1 MRFLILGPLEAYD
14 GERRLSLGGTKQRA
28 LLAMLLLHANEVVS
42 SDRLVDA
49 LWGEAASDDAAKALS
64 VALSRL
70 RKVLEPERS
79 PGAAGDLL
87 VTRPPGY
94 LMKLDAD
101 QLDVHRFDQLV
112 LEARS
117 VDDPATSAGLLREA
131 LALWRGPPLADLA
144 YESFGQSEIARLEES
159 RLAAL
164 EQRIEFDLMLG
175 HHDELVGE
183 LEGLTGQYPLRERL
197 RGQLMLALYRSGRQA
212 DALQS
217 YQAARASLVDELGI
231 EPSRPLRELH
241 QAILQQDP
249 GLDLLVRKRPAE
261 EAQGDVFVGRGHELA
276 ELVTGLE
283 DAFAGRGRVFL
294 LSGEPGIGKSRL
306 AEELT
311 AHARA
316 RGARV
321 LVGRCWEAGGAPAY
335 WPWVQSLRAYVRESD
350 KDALR
355 TQLGSGAAELAQVL
369 PELRE
374 RYPDLPLPSSAE
386 PESVRFRLFDATA
399 EFLRNAAERRPIVL
413 VLDDLHAADAP
424 SLLLLRFLAREVG
437 STRLLL
443 LGAYRDVDPLPGDPL
458 TAMLAE
464 VAGESAVRR
473 LVLDGLSETEVAEYV
488 ELTASEMASPQ
499 LVAALHGRTVGNPL
513 FVGEI
518 VRLLSVEDELP
529 ESADEPRL
537 TIPQGVRDVIARR
550 VSYLSSESKRLLVL
564 ASVLGREF
572 APDVLGRLGG
582 VSGDE
587 LLEWLDEAIAARVLS
602 DVPGSPGRLRFEHV
616 LIRDTLYDGLTSA
629 RRVRLHELAVETLE
643 QLHEEHPGP
652 HLAELARHSI
662 DAGDYDKGLR
672 YSRQAADRA
681 LELHAYEEA
690 ARLFRLA
697 LEALDLREPSDPSV
711 RGELLLAMGDALTN
725 AGSTADAKEAFL
737 AAGDVARTTRL
748 PESMALAALGYGGRS
763 GWQRAADDR
772 RLVPLLEEALAALGD
787 GAPML
792 RARLLARLAG
802 ALRDEPSLEPRA
814 SISREAVEIARGLD
828 DKDLLA
834 YALVSN
840 ALAIWGPDPGELVPV
855 AEEVSRLAQE
865 TGTSDTVLDALTL
878 HSLIAWLTLAE
889 GDAATLDDR
898 FNEVA
903 EELGQPAD
911 QWQAAMQ
918 DVVWA
923 LFRGDFAAAEQLAA
937 EALTRGDARR
947 ADAECSYRLAMFVLR
962 REQGRLAEIEDLIR
976 EAVAAYPGYRSFRC
990 FIPLL
995 DYELGR
1001 SEPARRAFDEL
1012 AKDDFAAL
1020 PRDSEWLFCLSI
1032 LAEVAVYLDDR
1043 SAASVLYRLLR
1054 PYAEVN
1060 VLAAG
1065 EVAVGPVERF
1075 LGMLATATGRTEQAA
1090 GHFENAIAITA
1101 RMDARPWLAHAQYEY
1116 ARMLL
1121 ARGAPG
1127 DRESAHDLL
1136 RACASA
1142 FRELGMDRWAEA
1154 ATCS

>member
-1 MRFLILGPLEAYD
+1 MRFLILGPLEAYH

-79 PGAAGDLL
+79 PGAAGELL

-112 LEARS
+112 QEARS

-183 LEGLTGQYPLRERL
+183 LEGLTGHYPLRERL

-261 EAQGDVFVGRGHELA
+261 EAPGDVFVGRGHELG

-311 AHARA
+311 AHAKA

-424 SLLLLRFLAREVG
+424 SLLLLRFLAREVA

-458 TAMLAE
+458 SAMLAE

-616 LIRDTLYDGLTSA
+616 LIRDTLYDGLTGA

-711 RGELLLAMGDALTN
+711 RGALLLAMGDALTN

-763 GWQRAADDR
+763 GWQRAAGDR

-903 EELGQPAD
+903 EELGQPSD

-1001 SEPARRAFDEL
+1001 PEPARRAFDEL

-1043 SAASVLYRLLR
+1043 SAASVLYRLLQ

>member
-42 SDRLVDA
+42 SDRLVEA
-49 LWGEAASDDAAKALS
+49 LWGESASDDATKALS

-79 PGAAGDLL
+79 PGAAGELL

-101 QLDVHRFDQLV
+101 QLDLHRFDKLV
-112 LEARS
+112 LEARG

-131 LALWRGPPLADLA
+131 LALWRGAPLADLA

-164 EQRIEFDLMLG
+164 EQRIEFDLVLG

-183 LEGLTGQYPLRERL
+183 LESLTGDYPLRERL

-217 YQAARASLVDELGI
+217 YQAARASLVEELGI

-241 QAILQQDP
+241 QAILQQDQ
-249 GLDLLVRKRPAE
+249 GLDLLVGKRPAE
-261 EAQGDVFVGRGHELA
+261 EAPGDVFVGRGHELA

-335 WPWVQSLRAYVRESD
+335 WPWVQSLRLYVRESD
-350 KDALR
+350 RHALR
-355 TQLGSGAAELAQVL
+355 AQLGSGAAVLAQVL

-374 RYPDLPLPSSAE
+374 RYPDLPLPTSAE

-458 TAMLAE
+458 SAMLAE

-488 ELTASEMASPQ
+488 ELTASEIASPQ
-499 LVAALHGRTVGNPL
+499 LAATLHGRTVGNPL

-518 VRLLSVEDELP
+518 VRLLSVQDELP

-537 TIPQGVRDVIARR
+537 TIPPSVRDVIARR
-550 VSYLSSESKRLLVL
+550 VSYLSGESKRLLVL

-582 VSGDE
+582 VSDDE

-629 RRVRLHELAVETLE
+629 RRVRLHEHAVETLE
-643 QLHEEHPGP
+643 QLHEKHPGP
-652 HLAELARHSI
+652 HLPELARHSI
-662 DAGDYDKGLR
+662 DAGDPDKGLH

-711 RGELLLAMGDALTN
+711 RCDLLLAMGDALTD

-737 AAGDVARTTRL
+737 AAGDVARTARL
-748 PESMALAALGYGGRS
+748 PGSMALAALGYGGRS
-763 GWQRAADDR
+763 GWQRAADDL
-772 RLVPLLEEALAALGD
+772 RLVPLLEEALAAFGD
-787 GAPML
+787 EAPTL
-792 RARLLARLAG
+792 RARLLARSS
-802 ALRDEPSLEPRA
+802 RSA
-814 SISREAVEIARGLD
+814 S
-828 DKDLLA
+828 
-834 YALVSN
+834 
-840 ALAIWGPDPGELVPV
+840 
-855 AEEVSRLAQE
+855 
-865 TGTSDTVLDALTL
+865 
-878 HSLIAWLTLAE
+878 
-889 GDAATLDDR
+889 
-898 FNEVA
+898 
-903 EELGQPAD
+903 
-911 QWQAAMQ
+911 
-918 DVVWA
+918 
-923 LFRGDFAAAEQLAA
+923 
-937 EALTRGDARR
+937 RR
-947 ADAECSYRLAMFVLR
+947 A
-962 REQGRLAEIEDLIR
+962 
-976 EAVAAYPGYRSFRC
+976 VAR
-990 FIPLL
+990 
-995 DYELGR
+995 
-1001 SEPARRAFDEL
+1001 
-1012 AKDDFAAL
+1012 
-1020 PRDSEWLFCLSI
+1020 
-1032 LAEVAVYLDDR
+1032 
-1043 SAASVLYRLLR
+1043 AASVHQ
-1054 PYAEVN
+1054 P
-1060 VLAAG
+1060 
-1065 EVAVGPVERF
+1065 
-1075 LGMLATATGRTEQAA
+1075 
-1090 GHFENAIAITA
+1090 
-1101 RMDARPWLAHAQYEY
+1101 
-1116 ARMLL
+1116 
-1121 ARGAPG
+1121 
-1127 DRESAHDLL
+1127 
-1136 RACASA
+1136 
-1142 FRELGMDRWAEA
+1142 
-1154 ATCS
+1154 

>member
-79 PGAAGDLL
+79 PGAAGELL

-183 LEGLTGQYPLRERL
+183 LEGVTGQYPLRERL

-350 KDALR
+350 RDALR

-473 LVLDGLSETEVAEYV
+473 LMLDGLSETEVAEYV

-537 TIPQGVRDVIARR
+537 TIPQSVRDVIARR

-697 LEALDLREPSDPSV
+697 LEALDLSEPSDPSV
-711 RGELLLAMGDALTN
+711 RGELLLATGDALTD

-787 GAPML
+787 GAAML

-937 EALTRGDARR
+937 EALTRGHARR

-995 DYELGR
+995 DCELGR

-1090 GHFENAIAITA
+1090 RHFENAIAITA

>member
-1 MRFLILGPLEAYD
+1 MRFLILGPLEAYE

-42 SDRLVDA
+42 SDRLVEA
-49 LWGEAASDDAAKALS
+49 LWGESASDDATKALS

-79 PGAAGDLL
+79 PGAAGELL

-94 LMKLDAD
+94 LMKLDPD
-101 QLDVHRFDQLV
+101 QLDLHRFDQLV

-131 LALWRGPPLADLA
+131 LALWRGAPLADLA

-164 EQRIEFDLMLG
+164 EQRIEFDLVLG

-183 LEGLTGQYPLRERL
+183 LEGLTGDYPLRERL

-217 YQAARASLVDELGI
+217 YQAARASLVEELGI

-241 QAILQQDP
+241 QAILQQDQ
-249 GLDLLVRKRPAE
+249 GLDLLVGKRPAE
-261 EAQGDVFVGRGHELA
+261 EAPGDVFVGRGHELA
-276 ELVTGLE
+276 ELITGLE

-306 AEELT
+306 AEELM

-350 KDALR
+350 EHALR
-355 TQLGSGAAELAQVL
+355 AQLGSGAAELAQVL

-399 EFLRNAAERRPIVL
+399 EFLRNAAQRRPIVL

-458 TAMLAE
+458 SAMLAE

-499 LVAALHGRTVGNPL
+499 LAAALHGRTVGNPL

-529 ESADEPRL
+529 ESVDEPRL
-537 TIPQGVRDVIARR
+537 TIPQSVRDVIARR

-582 VSGDE
+582 VSDDE

-602 DVPGSPGRLRFEHV
+602 DIPGSPGRLRFEHV

-629 RRVRLHELAVETLE
+629 RRVRLHEHAVEALE
-643 QLHEEHPGP
+643 QLHEKHPGP
-652 HLAELARHSI
+652 HLPELARHSI
-662 DAGDYDKGLR
+662 DAGDPDKGLR

-711 RGELLLAMGDALTN
+711 RCDLLLAMGDALTN

-763 GWQRAADDR
+763 GWQRAADDL
-772 RLVPLLEEALAALGD
+772 RLVPLLEEALAAFGD
-787 GAPML
+787 EAPTL

-814 SISREAVEIARGLD
+814 SISREAVEIARGLG

-834 YALVSN
+834 YTLVSN
-840 ALAIWGPDPGELVPV
+840 ALAIWGPDPGELVPI

-865 TGTSDTVLDALTL
+865 TGTSTTILDALTL

-937 EALTRGDARR
+937 EALMRGDARR
-947 ADAECSYRLAMFVLR
+947 ADADCSYRLAMFVLR
-962 REQGRLAEIEDLIR
+962 REQGRLAGDR
-976 EAVAAYPGYRSFRC
+976 GSDPGS
-990 FIPLL
+990 
-995 DYELGR
+995 GR
-1001 SEPARRAFDEL
+1001 R
-1012 AKDDFAAL
+1012 
-1020 PRDSEWLFCLSI
+1020 LSGVPVVSV
-1032 LAEVAVYLDDR
+1032 LH
-1043 SAASVLYRLLR
+1043 SAARL
-1054 PYAEVN
+1054 
-1060 VLAAG
+1060 
-1065 EVAVGPVERF
+1065 
-1075 LGMLATATGRTEQAA
+1075 
-1090 GHFENAIAITA
+1090 
-1101 RMDARPWLAHAQYEY
+1101 
-1116 ARMLL
+1116 
-1121 ARGAPG
+1121 
-1127 DRESAHDLL
+1127 
-1136 RACASA
+1136 
-1142 FRELGMDRWAEA
+1142 
-1154 ATCS
+1154 